1 MVPFT
6 RGARSASPG
15 LRAVGDVPVQSRCL
29 LASHAG
35 SFIPPQ
41 RGPRKAAQVGACNPE
56 RLMSERVNA
65 RHTTNRLMKWQ
76 LSTTVEVSPE
86 GMTPQFSRGDFGA
99 GDSRAYVQQ
108 LPSLGRDDERAG
120 QPAHRHFLWPRST
133 WAGPCV
139 ASAGPSSSETQ

>member
-15 LRAVGDVPVQSRCL
+15 GSEPSGTCL
-29 LASHAG
+29 CNHDASWLPMRG
-35 SFIPPQ
+35 RSSPQ

-86 GMTPQFSRGDFGA
+86 GMTP
-99 GDSRAYVQQ
+99 
-108 LPSLGRDDERAG
+108 
-120 QPAHRHFLWPRST
+120 
-133 WAGPCV
+133 
-139 ASAGPSSSETQ
+139 